1 MPYQVQFVGLVCFFR
16 EREARLA
23 LLPDGRTPDAGIDP
37 HFGTIIVD
45 PKEALDKSG
54 WDGVPGATNGNF
66 PLVEPC
72 QILLSGATAPG
83 NLDSAQQDRALPQ
96 LKQINSEIE
105 IDPSRAQTIARVPIR
120 QGRLTAH
127 RVPGGTA
134 LISQLDLPHD
144 GPIEILIKLDD
155 GTAERKIVLAPGTE
169 IVIANM
175 AQGGIY
181 REPRVRNGAGQHF
194 KIYER
199 LGVHPVPLSE
209 PSKVALLNDEVTES
223 TSTHIL
229 FSRRGPISI
238 YSDCSNTGCC

>member
-23 LLPDGRTPDAGIDP
+23 LLPDGRTPDAGIAP
-37 HFGTIIVD
+37 HFGTIIVN
-45 PKEALDKSG
+45 PSEVLAKSG
-54 WDGVPGATNGNF
+54 WDGVPGATDGNF
-66 PLVEPC
+66 PLDEPC
-72 QILLSGATAPG
+72 QILLAGATTAG

-105 IDPSRAQTIARVPIR
+105 IDPSRAQTIARVPIL

-134 LISQLDLPHD
+134 LISQLDLSHD
-144 GPIEILIKLDD
+144 GPIEIVIKLDD
-155 GTAERKIVLAPGTE
+155 GSAERKITLAPGTE

-175 AQGGIY
+175 ARGGIY
-181 REPRVRNGAGQHF
+181 REPRAPNGAGKHF
-194 KIYER
+194 KIYEL
-199 LGVHPVPLSE
+199 LGVNRVPLNE
-209 PSKVALLNDEVTES
+209 PGEVAVLNNEVTES
-223 TSTHIL
+223 TSTHVL

-238 YSDCSNTGCC
+238 YTDCSNTGCC